1 MAILKPTEAALRVL
15 KECTV
20 EGNVVKLPPDQ
31 LERNLYQEVRKHL
44 ELIGG
49 KWKGGKTYGF
59 VFEDCETSYIQQLL
73 NGQANGD
80 GRNLKKEF
88 QFFATPP
95 ELATRMAQLLSSSNT
110 IPPLAKV
117 LEPSAG
123 DGALIKAVR
132 KYYPSVE
139 SIDCFELMDINRIKL
154 LKLPHTKLLGEDF
167 LISVDVD
174 SLSLIRGQY
183 DYIIANPP
191 FTNNQDI
198 DHIRAMYRC
207 LKTNGRLVTLA
218 SPSWTF
224 GSQKK
229 QVEFRQW
236 LESIGAYQE
245 EVPEGTF
252 LDSGTNIRVIL
263 LVIDKLEPVEQFIPS
278 GFEKIKDPIEVIGTL
293 EISTTQ
299 PIKSNKHNM
308 KKIITIPASP
318 LMEVLKKVKEVISK
332 HPTITTLSNILIKV
346 RRTDIEIIATDLMV
360 TIQAVI
366 DVKNDGEFGYN
377 YLLPFDYLYNIG
389 TLINGLDLTVEIDTI
404 EKKVDGKKV
413 KITNAILTT
422 FSDVFKQDDLDN
434 PDDFP
439 ALPEFPQEN
448 SVGIGGDFIPWLN
461 KAIDTVSSD
470 NTNPAM
476 QKIFVGVANEGLC
489 MASTNAHVVFE
500 KSFKAE
506 SQQTTD
512 LLVNT
517 KIAKALKGFKET
529 SISWSE
535 THIAFVSNG
544 ITMIGTI
551 QAEKFP
557 NYKGVFPLDPPA
569 NLRLSLAELTGV
581 MDKAALTKKPATIFL
596 KREIGHIVVESNDE
610 IYNRKVTVRIGADY
624 SGDCEQII
632 VDPEKMLLLLGQI
645 EYTTITLSITGPDKP
660 IIITSESDPTYRS
673 LTMPLVN

>member
-1 MAILKPTEAALRVL
+1 MDDSDHMFDLGYAKTRVKKWKEWYCKQNSKRNAEIQLRCTFPTPDKRCWKYYIELILDGKIFEQTRIRPEAYDSMALGMEAQ
-15 KECTV
+15 TV
-20 EGNVVKLPPDQ
+20 EYKGVQFISLYKHNKAVKNDMSNKPI
-31 LERNLYQEVRKHL
+31 VRKCRKCGCTEDNACVDQHGNSCYWVDEDL
-44 ELIGG
+44 CSDCLVNVEEISPL
-49 KWKGGKTYGF
+49 KKGGRALGEEK
-59 VFEDCETSYIQQLL
+59 
-73 NGQANGD
+73 
-80 GRNLKKEF
+80 LKN
-88 QFFATPP
+88 
-95 ELATRMAQLLSSSNT
+95 AQLKNQ
-110 IPPLAKV
+110 
-117 LEPSAG
+117 
-123 DGALIKAVR
+123 
-132 KYYPSVE
+132 
-139 SIDCFELMDINRIKL
+139 NR
-154 LKLPHTKLLGEDF
+154 
-167 LISVDVD
+167 
-174 SLSLIRGQY
+174 
-183 DYIIANPP
+183 
-191 FTNNQDI
+191 
-198 DHIRAMYRC
+198 
-207 LKTNGRLVTLA
+207 
-218 SPSWTF
+218 
-224 GSQKK
+224 
-229 QVEFRQW
+229 
-236 LESIGAYQE
+236 
-245 EVPEGTF
+245 
-252 LDSGTNIRVIL
+252 
-263 LVIDKLEPVEQFIPS
+263 
-278 GFEKIKDPIEVIGTL
+278 
-293 EISTTQ
+293 
-299 PIKSNKHNM
+299 M

-346 RRTDIEIIATDLMV
+346 RRADIEIVATDLMV
-360 TIQAVI
+360 TIQATI
-366 DVKNDGEFGYN
+366 EVKNDGEFGYN

-404 EKKVDGKKV
+404 EKKVEGKKV
-413 KITNAILTT
+413 KIINAILTT

-434 PDDFP
+434 PEEFP
-439 ALPEFPQEN
+439 DLPEFPQEN
-448 SVGIGGDFIPWLN
+448 SVGIGGDFILWLN
-461 KAIDTVSSD
+461 KAIDTVSS
-470 NTNPAM
+470 NSTNQAM

-489 MASTNAHVVFE
+489 MASTNSHVVFE

-506 SQQTTD
+506 SQQSTD

-529 SISWSE
+529 SISWSD

-581 MDKAALTKKPATIFL
+581 MDKAALTKKPATIYL

-645 EYTTITLSITGPDKP
+645 EYTQITLSITGPDKP